1 MNYPGR
7 QLTARAPMAL
17 DPCQGQALDAFENQ
31 TRRTSYP
38 YYSKVKLVA
47 ERSGEQGGPYTY
59 DIPAGTEVRAFAY
72 AIGDARQVAG
82 YTNAD
87 GVATVADTNQSD
99 KNKTTGGQNLIV
111 SGIALQLLDV
121 AFHVP
126 EGGALP
132 HRIYEADW
140 KLVAALWNSMS
151 VEVILNG
158 GENVFKLGVPGMVPG
173 AGGLVGGLPTLL
185 KDQHIAGMP
194 RSQPYATNSWAVR
207 NNFFRLPEGLVWR
220 NQSNA
225 DSMFNLRFVVQR
237 AIRLNSGGDPDNLV
251 ADSAADNDPA
261 NVATGVPGYNFPAK
275 LAVEIMA
282 FLIGEVVGPRTHSA

>member
-1 MNYPGR
+1 MP
-7 QLTARAPMAL
+7 L
-17 DPCQGQALDAFENQ
+17 DPCQGQALDSFENQ

-47 ERSGEQGGPYTY
+47 RRDGDPPGPYTY
-59 DIPAGTEVRAFAY
+59 LVPTGHEVRAFAY
-72 AIGDARQVAG
+72 AVGDPRQVAG
-82 YTNAD
+82 YTVND
-87 GVATVADTNQSD
+87 GVATIADTNQSD
-99 KNKTTGGQNLIV
+99 RNKTTGGQNLIV
-111 SGIALQLLDV
+111 HGIALQLLDV
-121 AFHVP
+121 AFHA
-126 EGGALP
+126 EDGQALP
-132 HRIYEADW
+132 HMVYEADW
-140 KLVAALWNSMS
+140 KFVAALWNSMS

-185 KDQHIAGMP
+185 KDQALAGMP

-237 AIRLNSGGDPDNLV
+237 AIELYSGGNEENAK
-251 ADSAADNDPA
+251 ADSTYINNDT
-261 NVATGVPGYNFPAK
+261 VATAVPGYVFPPK
-275 LAVEIMA
+275 LCVEIMA
-282 FLIGEVVGPRTHSA
+282 FLVGEVVGPRTRSA